1 MRHFYF
7 FCNFLL
13 FCLFPYSGHTSAFPS
28 WGTPEETPAHPEP
41 ARWGEET
48 QEDHIVSA
56 ALFSEKT
63 QSRKPEEII
72 AEEEIPLPPWLRYAV
87 AVPDVPEDA
96 PMIAIV
102 IDDLGLNKKM
112 TRRVIE
118 LPAPLTASFLAY
130 ADNLHEQTA
139 RASQA
144 GHELLVHTPMEPLS
158 EKHNAGT
165 GVLKTEMTQDEIRDR
180 LDIMLNS
187 FEGYVGINNHMGSK
201 FTADAEAMEAVI
213 DEVKRRGL
221 LFLDSLTSG
230 NSTAKKIAQQKEI
243 PYAVRNVFLDNT
255 QEESKI
261 TDQLRLLERQA
272 RKHKMAVGI
281 GHPHQATVDALK
293 KWIPGA
299 KERGVVFV
307 PVSMIAAYLQDEERL
322 EHYQALNRHDE
333 WD

>member
-1 MRHFYF
+1 MRHLHCFYVSVLF
-7 FCNFLL
+7 FTFL
-13 FCLFPYSGHTSAFPS
+13 CSGNAAASPA
-28 WGTPEETPAHPEP
+28 WGTPEEPLTRPVPAL
-41 ARWGEET
+41 WGEEK
-48 QEDHIVSA
+48 QEEQITTA
-56 ALFSEKT
+56 GLFSDNT
-63 QSRKPEEII
+63 AQQEEETDE
-72 AEEEIPLPPWLRYAV
+72 EEEIPLPPWLRYAV

-112 TRRVIE
+112 TRRVID

-130 ADNLHEQTA
+130 ADNLPEQTA
-139 RASQA
+139 RAAQA

-158 EKHNAGT
+158 KKHNAGS
-165 GVLKTEMTQDEIRDR
+165 GVLKTEMTEDEIREQ
-180 LDIMLNS
+180 LDIMLAS
-187 FEGYVGINNHMGSK
+187 FDGYVGINNHMGSK
-201 FTADAEAMEAVI
+201 FTADAKAMDVII

-230 NSTAKKIAQQKEI
+230 QSTAKKIARKKDI

-261 TDQLRLLERQA
+261 TDQLRLLEKQA

-281 GHPHQATVDALK
+281 GHPHQATVEALK

-299 KERGVVFV
+299 RERGVVFV

>member
-1 MRHFYF
+1 MRHFCF
-7 FCNFLL
+7 LNLFLL
-13 FCLFPYSGHTSAFPS
+13 FFIFLYSGNIQASPA
-28 WGTPEETPAHPEP
+28 WGTPEPLPLPPVFAK
-41 ARWGEET
+41 WGEEN
-48 QEDHIVSA
+48 QEQQFITA
-56 ALFSEKT
+56 GLFSH
-63 QSRKPEEII
+63 PETKAKED
-72 AEEEIPLPPWLRYAV
+72 EEEIPLPPWLRYAV

-102 IDDLGLNKKM
+102 IDDLGLSRKM
-112 TRRVIE
+112 TKQVID
-118 LPAPLTASFLAY
+118 LPVPLTASFLAY
-130 ADNLHEQTA
+130 ADNLPEQTSL
-139 RASQA
+139 ASQA
-144 GHELLVHTPMEPLS
+144 GHELLVHTPMEPLN
-158 EKHNAGT
+158 KKYDAGF
-165 GVLKTEMTQDEIRDR
+165 GVLKTEMTGDEIRDR

-201 FTADAEAMEAVI
+201 FTADEESMEVVL

-221 LFLDSLTSG
+221 LFLDSLTSST
-230 NSTAKKIAQQKEI
+230 STAKKIARKKEI

-261 TDQLRLLERQA
+261 TDQLRLLEKQA

-281 GHPHQATVDALK
+281 GHPHKATVEALK